1 MRTCGATGVPPW
13 GTHGPGGVVLTD
25 LQSLLDVNK
34 LLSLSLSLCLALVFI
49 ITPIQI
55 IPHVT
60 SPG

>member
-34 LLSLSLSLCLALVFI
+34 LLSLSLSLSVCVCVCACVSLGRDILIF
-49 ITPIQI
+49 
-55 IPHVT
+55 
-60 SPG
+60 